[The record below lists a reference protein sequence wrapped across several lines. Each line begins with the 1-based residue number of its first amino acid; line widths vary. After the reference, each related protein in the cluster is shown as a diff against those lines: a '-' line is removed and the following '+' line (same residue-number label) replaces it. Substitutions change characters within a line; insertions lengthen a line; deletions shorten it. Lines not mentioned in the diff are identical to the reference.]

1 MWPRPTC
8 GTSSPNPTPYVLLA
22 TFYLATCYL
31 LSSFFL
37 LLLDG
42 NEALLAWR
50 QKVMELP
57 LMEDLAGGKRGVV
70 PLYSRLEIGH
80 QVAQVV
86 ALLHQCDIV
95 HGALTLD
102 QVVMVHRPL
111 PSTPLFITTAL
122 DRHRLLNHDVLHSTF
137 YVFRRSEGSR

>member
-1 MWPRPTC
+1 
-8 GTSSPNPTPYVLLA
+8 
-22 TFYLATCYL
+22 L
-31 LSSFFL
+31 LSSFFLLL

-70 PLYSRLEIGH
+70 PLYSRLEIAH

-102 QVVMVHRPL
+102 QVVMV
-111 PSTPLFITTAL
+111 PSTSLYTSL
-122 DRHRLLNHDVLHSTF
+122 HHDGL
-137 YVFRRSEGSR
+137 GSPPAA

>member
-1 MWPRPTC
+1 M
-8 GTSSPNPTPYVLLA
+8 L
-22 TFYLATCYL
+22 LATCYL
-31 LSSFFL
+31 LSSFFFFL

-57 LMEDLAGGKRGVV
+57 LMEDLAGGKRGAV
-70 PLYSRLEIGH
+70 PLYSRLEIAH

-102 QVVMVHRPL
+102 QVVMV
-111 PSTPLFITTAL
+111 PSTSLYTSL
-122 DRHRLLNHDVLHSTF
+122 HHDGL
-137 YVFRRSEGSR
+137 GSPPAA